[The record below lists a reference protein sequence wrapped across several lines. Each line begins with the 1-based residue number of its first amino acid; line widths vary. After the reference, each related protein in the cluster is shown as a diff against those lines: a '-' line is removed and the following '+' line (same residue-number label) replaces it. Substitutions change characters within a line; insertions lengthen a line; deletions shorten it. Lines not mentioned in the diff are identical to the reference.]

1 MFLQW
6 VYKIQI
12 VNKRIRKVI
21 KDEILM
27 IHLKNEG
34 NSVCDYNI
42 KKLWVNVYMTN
53 AEYHKC

>member
-1 MFLQW
+1 
-6 VYKIQI
+6 
-12 VNKRIRKVI
+12 
-21 KDEILM
+21 M